1 METNVLLIQKSKN
14 GTSQVWVEHPQG
26 GVYII
31 GFGSTMPLLCEKEY
45 SEAICTI
52 TDNFIKL
59 ERDDYLNY
67 LAHQL
72 AVHGYEM
79 PMFARQDRNTERERI
94 GHRIKTLREE
104 KQMDAKT
111 LAQKAGITPA
121 NMSRIEQGKYSP
133 GLDILCRIAS
143 AMGMQL
149 DFVKK
154 GGTNKGFAE

>member
-1 METNVLLIQKSKN
+1 METKILSIQGAKN
-14 GTSQVWVEHPQG
+14 GSLQIRVEHPQG

-31 GFGSTMPLLCEKEY
+31 GFGSTMPLQYEKEY
-45 SEAICTI
+45 LQAICTI

-59 ERDDYLNY
+59 ERDDYFGY
-67 LAHQL
+67 LSKQL
-72 AVHGYEM
+72 LVHRYEP
-79 PMFARQDRNTERERI
+79 PMYAGQDRNIDRERI

-104 KQMDAKT
+104 KLLDAKT

-143 AMGMQL
+143 AMDMRL

-154 GGTNKGFAE
+154 GGAQ

>member
-1 METNVLLIQKSKN
+1 METKILSIQEAKN
-14 GTSQVWVEHPQG
+14 GTSQVRVEHPQG
-26 GVYII
+26 GILII
-31 GFGSTMPLLCEKEY
+31 GFSSTMPLLCEKEY
-45 SEAICTI
+45 SQAICTI

-59 ERDDYLNY
+59 ERDDYFNY
-67 LAHQL
+67 LSHQL
-72 AVHGYEM
+72 LAYGYEK
-79 PMFARQDRNTERERI
+79 PMYAGPDRNIDRERI

-143 AMGMQL
+143 ALGMQL

-154 GGTNKGFAE
+154 GGAQ

>member
-1 METNVLLIQKSKN
+1 METKILSIQEAKN
-14 GTSQVWVEHPQG
+14 GTSQIKVEHPQG
-26 GVYII
+26 GIYII
-31 GFGSTMPLLCEKEY
+31 GFSSTMPLLCEKEY
-45 SEAICTI
+45 SQAICTI
-52 TDNFIKL
+52 TDNFITL
-59 ERDDYLNY
+59 GRDDYFNY
-67 LAHQL
+67 LAQQL
-72 AVHGYEM
+72 RVHGYEM
-79 PMFARQDRNTERERI
+79 PMYAGPDRNVDRERI

-104 KQMDAKT
+104 NQMDAKT

-154 GGTNKGFAE
+154 GGAQ

>member
-1 METNVLLIQKSKN
+1 METKILSIQEAKN
-14 GTSQVWVEHPQG
+14 GTSQVRVEHPTG
-26 GVYII
+26 GVFII
-31 GFGSTMPLLCEKEY
+31 GFHSTWPLLYKKEY

-59 ERDDYLNY
+59 ERDDYFNY
-67 LAHQL
+67 LTHEL
-72 AVHGYEM
+72 LIYGYEM
-79 PMFARQDRNTERERI
+79 PFYGGPDRNIDRERI
-94 GHRIKTLREE
+94 GHRIKELREE
-104 KQMDAKT
+104 QQLDAKT

-143 AMGMQL
+143 ALGMQL

-154 GGTNKGFAE
+154 GGA

>member
-1 METNVLLIQKSKN
+1 METRILSMHEAKN
-14 GTSQVWVEHPQG
+14 GTSQIRVEHPRA
-26 GVYII
+26 GVYIV
-31 GFGSTMPLLCEKEY
+31 GFSSTMPLLCKKEY

-59 ERDDYLNY
+59 ERDDYSNY
-67 LAHQL
+67 LSQQL
-72 AVHGYEM
+72 LIHGYEM
-79 PMFARQDRNTERERI
+79 PMYAGQDRNIDRERI
-94 GHRIKTLREE
+94 GQRIKKLRED
-104 KQMDAKT
+104 QQLDAKT

-149 DFVKK
+149 DFMKK
-154 GGTNKGFAE
+154 GGCQ

>member
-1 METNVLLIQKSKN
+1 METKILSIREAKN
-14 GTSQVWVEHPQG
+14 GTSQVKVEHPQG

-31 GFGSTMPLLCEKEY
+31 GFSSTTPLFYEKEY
-45 SEAICTI
+45 SQAICTI
-52 TDNFIKL
+52 TDKFIKL
-59 ERDDYLNY
+59 ERDDYFNY
-67 LAHQL
+67 LTQQL
-72 AVHGYEM
+72 LIHRYEM
-79 PMFARQDRNTERERI
+79 PMYAGQDRNVDRERI
-94 GHRIKTLREE
+94 GHRIKTMREE

-143 AMGMQL
+143 ALGMQL

-154 GGTNKGFAE
+154 GGSQ

>member
-1 METNVLLIQKSKN
+1 METKVLSVQEAKN
-14 GTSQVWVEHPQG
+14 GSLQIRVEHPQG

-31 GFGSTMPLLCEKEY
+31 GFGSTMPLQYEKEY
-45 SEAICTI
+45 LQAICTI
-52 TDNFIKL
+52 TDNFIIL
-59 ERDDYLNY
+59 ERDNYSDYLSQ
-67 LAHQL
+67 QL
-72 AVHGYEM
+72 LVHRFEM
-79 PMFARQDRNTERERI
+79 PMYAGQDRNVDRERI

-104 KQMDAKT
+104 MQMDAKT

-143 AMGMQL
+143 AMDMRL

-154 GGTNKGFAE
+154 GGAQ

>member
-1 METNVLLIQKSKN
+1 METKILSIQEAKN
-14 GTSQVWVEHPQG
+14 GTSQVRVEHPQG

-45 SEAICTI
+45 SQAICTI

-59 ERDDYLNY
+59 ERDNYSDYLSQ
-67 LAHQL
+67 QL
-72 AVHGYEM
+72 VVHGFEM
-79 PMFARQDRNTERERI
+79 PMYAGQDRNVDRERI

-104 KQMDAKT
+104 MQMDAKT

-143 AMGMQL
+143 ALGMQL

-154 GGTNKGFAE
+154 GGVR

>member
-1 METNVLLIQKSKN
+1 MPKN
-14 GTSQVWVEHPQG
+14 GTSQIRVEHPRA
-26 GVYII
+26 GVYIV
-31 GFGSTMPLLCEKEY
+31 GFSSTMPLLCKKEY

-59 ERDDYLNY
+59 ERDDYSNY
-67 LAHQL
+67 LSQQL
-72 AVHGYEM
+72 LIHGYEM
-79 PMFARQDRNTERERI
+79 PMYAGQDRNIDRERI
-94 GHRIKTLREE
+94 GQRIKKLRED
-104 KQMDAKT
+104 QQLDAKT

-149 DFVKK
+149 DFMKK
-154 GGTNKGFAE
+154 GGCQ

>member
-1 METNVLLIQKSKN
+1 MKTKILSIKVAKN
-14 GTSQVWVEHPQG
+14 GTSQVRLEHPYG

-31 GFGSTMPLLCEKEY
+31 GFGSKMPLLCEKEY

-52 TDNFIKL
+52 TDNFIEL
-59 ERDDYLNY
+59 ERDDYFNY
-67 LAHQL
+67 LTHQL
-72 AVHGYEM
+72 IVHGYEM
-79 PMFARQDRNTERERI
+79 PMYAGQDRNIDRERI

-154 GGTNKGFAE
+154 GGAQ

>member
-1 METNVLLIQKSKN
+1 METKILSIQEAKN
-14 GTSQVWVEHPQG
+14 GTSQIKVEHPQG
-26 GVYII
+26 GIYII
-31 GFGSTMPLLCEKEY
+31 GFSSTMPLLYEKEY
-45 SEAICTI
+45 SQAICTI
-52 TDNFIKL
+52 TDDFIISG
-59 ERDDYLNY
+59 RDDYSNY
-67 LAHQL
+67 LTHQL
-72 AVHGYEM
+72 LVHGFEV
-79 PMFARQDRNTERERI
+79 PMYSGPDRNVDRERI

-104 KQMDAKT
+104 NQMDAKT

-154 GGTNKGFAE
+154 GGA

>member
-1 METNVLLIQKSKN
+1 METKVLSILEAKN
-14 GTSQVWVEHPQG
+14 GTSQVRVEHPQG

-31 GFGSTMPLLCEKEY
+31 GFCSIMPLLQPKEY

-59 ERDDYLNY
+59 ERDDYYNY
-67 LAHQL
+67 LTQQL
-72 AVHGYEM
+72 LIHGFKM
-79 PMFARQDRNTERERI
+79 PMYAGQDRNTDRERI
-94 GHRIKTLREE
+94 GHRIKKIREE
-104 KQMDAKT
+104 QGMDAKT
-111 LAQKAGITPA
+111 VAQKAGITPA

-143 AMGMQL
+143 ALGMQL

-154 GGTNKGFAE
+154 GG